1 MNYIVFDL
9 EWNQSPNGKEDSVE
23 HLPFEII
30 EIGAVKLNGNFE
42 ETGTFHKLIRP
53 KVYKKMHFKI
63 SEVTHMDMAELRQA
77 GEPFDVVMNRFLAW
91 CGEEEYRFCT
101 WGSMDLTELQ
111 RNMAYHKLPNPFPRP
126 LLYLDIQKLYCLQYG
141 DGKNK
146 VSLDM
151 AVQLQGRE
159 EERPFH
165 RALDDAYYTGR
176 ILSVMDMETVGIYGS
191 VDYYGLPRN
200 KAEEYRLHFPEY
212 SKYVSREFDSRED
225 ILKDKDITDMKCVKC
240 SRMLRKKLRW
250 FPYGQRFYFC
260 LAVCPEHGYVKG
272 KIRVKKSEDDR
283 FYAVKTAKMAD
294 EQDVELLA
302 QKKEDGRKK
311 RSAKAHHKAASKSL
325 KGKSKQNQ
333 SDKVS

>member
-1 MNYIVFDL
+1 MGQYIVLDL
-9 EWNQSPNGKEDSVE
+9 EWNQSPLGKDGSMDR
-23 HLPFEII
+23 LPFEII
-30 EIGAVKLNGNFE
+30 EIGAVKLNASLQIISEFRR
-42 ETGTFHKLIRP
+42 LIRP
-53 KVYKKMHFKI
+53 RVYRQMHFKI
-63 SEVTHMDMAELRQA
+63 SEVTHMSMDELNME
-77 GEPFDVVMNRFLAW
+77 GEEFGKAMEEFLAW
-91 CGEEEYRFCT
+91 CGDDYKFCT

-151 AVQLQGRE
+151 AVQLQEME

-176 ILSVMDMETVGIYGS
+176 ILSALDMETYGTYVS

-200 KAEEYRLHFPEY
+200 KAEEYRLYFPEY

-240 SRMLRKKLRW
+240 NRMLRKKLRW

-260 LAVCPEHGYVKG
+260 LAVCPEHGVVKG

-294 EQDVELLA
+294 AQDVELLV
-302 QKKEDGRKK
+302 QRKEDSRKK
-311 RSAKAHHKAASKSL
+311 RSAKAHHKEALKPL
-325 KGKSKQNQ
+325 KGRSKQNQ

>member
-42 ETGTFHKLIRP
+42 QTGTFHKLIRP

-63 SEVTHMDMAELRQA
+63 SEVTHMDMAKLRQE

-91 CGEEEYRFCT
+91 CGEEEYCFCT

-151 AVQLQGRE
+151 AVQIQGME

-165 RALDDAYYTGR
+165 RALDDAFYTGLVLGEMEPDQ
-176 ILSVMDMETVGIYGS
+176 ILPYASI
-191 VDYYGLPRN
+191 DYYRLPDN
-200 KAEEYRLHFPEY
+200 KDEEIYMEFPGY
-212 SKYVSREFDSRED
+212 SKYVSRIFPSRED
-225 ILKDKDITDMKCVKC
+225 AMKERSVTGMRCYEC
-240 SRMLRKKLRW
+240 GRALRKKVRW
-250 FPYGQRFYFC
+250 FTPNQKIYYG
-260 LAVCPEHGYVKG
+260 LAICPEHGYLKG
-272 KIRVKKSEDDR
+272 KIRMKRVDDTSV
-283 FYAVKTAKMAD
+283 YVVKTLKLTD
-294 EQDVELLA
+294 
-302 QKKEDGRKK
+302 EDGAERIISRRDDLRKK
-311 RSAKAHHKAASKSL
+311 RAERNRAKKKRQRET
-325 KGKSKQNQ
+325 KQERR
-333 SDKVS
+333 KKR

>member
-1 MNYIVFDL
+1 
-9 EWNQSPNGKEDSVE
+9 
-23 HLPFEII
+23 
-30 EIGAVKLNGNFE
+30 
-42 ETGTFHKLIRP
+42 
-53 KVYKKMHFKI
+53 
-63 SEVTHMDMAELRQA
+63 
-77 GEPFDVVMNRFLAW
+77 
-91 CGEEEYRFCT
+91 
-101 WGSMDLTELQ
+101 
-111 RNMAYHKLPNPFPRP
+111 
-126 LLYLDIQKLYCLQYG
+126 
-141 DGKNK
+141 
-146 VSLDM
+146 
-151 AVQLQGRE
+151 
-159 EERPFH
+159 
-165 RALDDAYYTGR
+165 
-176 ILSVMDMETVGIYGS
+176 MDMETFGIYVS

-302 QKKEDGRKK
+302 QKR
-311 RSAKAHHKAASKSL
+311 RTA
-325 KGKSKQNQ
+325 GKSAVPRPITRLPPNP
-333 SDKVS
+333 

>member
-63 SEVTHMDMAELRQA
+63 SEVTHMDMAKLRQE

-91 CGEEEYRFCT
+91 CGEEEYCFCT

-151 AVQLQGRE
+151 AVQLQE
-159 EERPFH
+159 
-165 RALDDAYYTGR
+165 
-176 ILSVMDMETVGIYGS
+176 M
-191 VDYYGLPRN
+191 
-200 KAEEYRLHFPEY
+200 
-212 SKYVSREFDSRED
+212 
-225 ILKDKDITDMKCVKC
+225 
-240 SRMLRKKLRW
+240 
-250 FPYGQRFYFC
+250 
-260 LAVCPEHGYVKG
+260 
-272 KIRVKKSEDDR
+272 
-283 FYAVKTAKMAD
+283 
-294 EQDVELLA
+294 
-302 QKKEDGRKK
+302 
-311 RSAKAHHKAASKSL
+311 
-325 KGKSKQNQ
+325 
-333 SDKVS
+333 